1 MQTPA
6 MSLMNWVKARLP
18 RTPGR
23 DALIKAR
30 NTVRNTTLPLIS
42 PRRGRRV
49 LRRQQL
55 FGIVRESMIRGGVI
69 STSYTF
75 KVLALDNNGD
85 SFLVLMDLGLG
96 SKDMPDEYLL
106 EIERW
111 IEQSAKA
118 RHDLVVRSVYWRRVA
133 QAQQAGVALR
143 ASVPVQVRR
152 EAETSAPA
160 PLMPEPAMQTNGI
173 YDPVGADEIAAF
185 RRALQATTPVAPAA
199 RASAPRQPT
208 SSPEFNS
215 DFAALSETQYG
226 KL

>member
-1 MQTPA
+1 
-6 MSLMNWVKARLP
+6 MNWLKARLP
-18 RTPGR
+18 RTPGK

-55 FGIVRESMIRGGVI
+55 FAIVRESMIRGGVI

-85 SFLVLMDLGLG
+85 SFLVLMDLALG

-118 RHDLVVRSVYWRRVA
+118 RHDLLVRSVYWRRVA
-133 QAQQAGVALR
+133 QAKQAGVALR

-152 EAETSAPA
+152 EAEVSAPA
-160 PLMPEPAMQTNGI
+160 PLMPAAPARAPASV
-173 YDPVGADEIAAF
+173 YDPVSADEIAAF
-185 RRALQATTPVAPAA
+185 RRALQAAPASVPA
-199 RASAPRQPT
+199 ASPAAPVHHQPAA
-208 SSPEFNS
+208 PEFTS
-215 DFAALSETQYG
+215 GFAALSETQYG
-226 KL
+226 KM

>member
-1 MQTPA
+1 
-6 MSLMNWVKARLP
+6 MSLVNWLKARLP

-69 STSYTF
+69 STSYSF

-85 SFLVLMDLGLG
+85 SFLVLVDLTLG

-111 IEQSAKA
+111 ISQSAKA
-118 RHDLVVRSVYWRRVA
+118 RFDLAVRSVYWRRVA
-133 QAQQAGVALR
+133 QARQSGVALR
-143 ASVPVQVRR
+143 ASVPAQARR
-152 EAETSAPA
+152 EVDVSSPA
-160 PLMPEPAMQTNGI
+160 PLTPEPAPRTQGGH
-173 YDPVGADEIAAF
+173 DPVTSDEIEAF
-185 RRALQATTPVAPAA
+185 RRALQTAPAA
-199 RASAPRQPT
+199 GAAGTTTAPVRRP
-208 SSPEFNS
+208 SGPDFNS
-215 DFAALSETQYG
+215 GFAALSETQHG

>member
-1 MQTPA
+1 
-6 MSLMNWVKARLP
+6 MSLMNWLKARLP

-23 DALIKAR
+23 EALIKAR

-85 SFLVLMDLGLG
+85 SFLVLMDLALG

-118 RHDLVVRSVYWRRVA
+118 RHDLVVRSVYWRRVP
-133 QAQQAGVALR
+133 QAKQSGVALR

-152 EAETSAPA
+152 EAEVSAPA
-160 PLMPEPAMQTNGI
+160 PLMPEPAARTNGAH
-173 YDPVGADEIAAF
+173 DPVGADEIAAF
-185 RRALQATTPVAPAA
+185 RRALQSAPAPA
-199 RASAPRQPT
+199 PVPAAPTRAPAHHPAA
-208 SSPEFNS
+208 PEFNS
-215 DFAALSETQYG
+215 GFAALSETQYG

>member
-6 MSLMNWVKARLP
+6 MSLMNWLKARLP

-75 KVLALDNNGD
+75 KVLALDSNGD

-160 PLMPEPAMQTNGI
+160 PLMPEPATKTNGI

-215 DFAALSETQYG
+215 GFAALSETQYG

>member
-1 MQTPA
+1 
-6 MSLMNWVKARLP
+6 MSLMNWLKARLP

-85 SFLVLMDLGLG
+85 SFLVLMDLALG

-118 RHDLVVRSVYWRRVA
+118 RHDLLVRSVYWRRVP
-133 QAQQAGVALR
+133 QAKQSGVALR

-152 EAETSAPA
+152 EAEVSAPA
-160 PLMPEPAMQTNGI
+160 PLVPEPAMRTNSD

-185 RRALQATTPVAPAA
+185 RRALQSAPAA
-199 RASAPRQPT
+199 RPVASSRGPTQPVAT
-208 SSPEFNS
+208 PEFNS
-215 DFAALSETQYG
+215 GFAALSETQYG

>member
-1 MQTPA
+1 
-6 MSLMNWVKARLP
+6 MSLMNWLKARLP

-55 FGIVRESMIRGGVI
+55 FGIVRETMIRGGVI

-85 SFLVLMDLGLG
+85 SFLVLMDLALG

-133 QAQQAGVALR
+133 QAKQSGVALR

-152 EAETSAPA
+152 EAEVSAPA
-160 PLMPEPAMQTNGI
+160 PLVPEPVVRTASS

-185 RRALQATTPVAPAA
+185 RRALQSAPAA
-199 RASAPRQPT
+199 VPVASSRAPAQPVAT
-208 SSPEFNS
+208 PEFNS
-215 DFAALSETQYG
+215 GFAALSETQYG